1 MVKKKGKS
9 KRVTLKD
16 KYKMQRRVVETHRKT
31 RKQAKRDSKA
41 GIVKHDKTRKDPG
54 IPNSWPF
61 KQELLQSI
69 KQGREKDEARKLEEK
84 ERRKNGGDLAEL
96 MANADKKRSDFD
108 ARQRGLAGTAMTA
121 TATASI
127 VGGDEHAPSHG
138 QSSRRA
144 YLRSL
149 KQVIESSDVILQVL
163 DARDPLG
170 TRVHPAV
177 EAGILSHPDKRMVL
191 VLNKIDLIP
200 KANVA
205 DWLTHLRRSHPT
217 VALKAGTARS
227 GRSNESGR
235 SSGIGRSEGEGA
247 LDTTMAVG
255 VEGLLQLLK
264 NYARRGGDGKKK
276 SKTCITVGIIGYPN
290 VGKSSILNSL
300 KRSRAVGVSPTPGFT
315 KSLQEVVLDGSIR
328 LIDSPGVVF
337 DDADGD
343 SGAGAVLRNSVD
355 SDSVKDPMPAI
366 QSLLGRCTPES
377 LMMTYGVPAFPS
389 GPDGVMTFL
398 AMVARSKGRVLQG
411 GVPDKVMAARLVI
424 KDWNRGKIP
433 YYSVPPPTEG
443 GAANATTTTSAAID
457 GGAVIVSEFADE
469 FDVNKI
475 LEAHDKELMAGLDD
489 VDEMDFVRMDSIVPG
504 TTTSGGAGGSEILD
518 YLTGNRREGGEGG
531 YDDDDDSGSS
541 EEDDMDDGDED
552 GAAANAKMEEAED
565 YDFGQ
570 E

>member
-16 KYKMQRRVVETHRKT
+16 KYKMQRRVVETHRKN
-31 RKQAKRDSKA
+31 RKQAKRDTKA
-41 GIVKHDKTRKDPG
+41 GIVKHDKTKKDPG

-61 KQELLQSI
+61 KQELLQNI
-69 KQGREKDEARKLEEK
+69 KQGRERDEARKLEEK
-84 ERRKNGGDLAEL
+84 ERRKNGGGGDLAEL
-96 MANADKKRSDFD
+96 VANADRKRSDFD
-108 ARQRGLAGTAMTA
+108 ARQQGLAGTATTA
-121 TATASI
+121 ATTSI
-127 VGGDEHAPSHG
+127 VGDEHAPSHG

-205 DWLTHLRRSHPT
+205 DWLTYLRRSHPT

-264 NYARRGGDGKKK
+264 NYARRGGDGKRK

-366 QSLLGRCTPES
+366 QSLLGRCTAES

-389 GPDGVMTFL
+389 GPEGVMTFL

-443 GAANATTTTSAAID
+443 GASTTSSAAAA
-457 GGAVIVSEFADE
+457 GGDAVIVSEFADE

-475 LEAHDKELMAGLDD
+475 LEAHDRELMAGLDD
-489 VDEMDFVRMDSIVPG
+489 VDEMDFVRMDSIIPG
-504 TTTSGGAGGSEILD
+504 TTSESGGAGGSEILD
-518 YLTGNRREGGEGG
+518 YLTGDRREGEEGG
-531 YDDDDDSGSS
+531 DDDDDDSVSS
-541 EEDDMDDGDED
+541 EEDDMDDEDED

>member
-16 KYKMQRRVVETHRKT
+16 KYKMQRRVVETHRKN
-31 RKQAKRDSKA
+31 RKQAKRDTKA
-41 GIVKHDKTRKDPG
+41 GIVKHDKTKKDPG

-61 KQELLQSI
+61 KQELLQNI
-69 KQGREKDEARKLEEK
+69 KQGRERDEARKLEEK
-84 ERRKNGGDLAEL
+84 ERRKNGGGGDLAEL
-96 MANADKKRSDFD
+96 MASADRKRSDFD
-108 ARQRGLAGTAMTA
+108 ARQQGLAGTATTA
-121 TATASI
+121 ATTSI
-127 VGGDEHAPSHG
+127 VGDEHAPSHG

-205 DWLTHLRRSHPT
+205 DWLTYLRRSHPT

-264 NYARRGGDGKKK
+264 NYARRGGDGKRK

-366 QSLLGRCTPES
+366 QSLLGRCTAES

-389 GPDGVMTFL
+389 GPEGVMTFL

-443 GAANATTTTSAAID
+443 GASTTSSAAAA
-457 GGAVIVSEFADE
+457 GGDAVIVSEFADE

-475 LEAHDKELMAGLDD
+475 LEAHDRELMAGLDD
-489 VDEMDFVRMDSIVPG
+489 VDEMDFVRMDSIIPG
-504 TTTSGGAGGSEILD
+504 TTSESGGAGGSEILD
-518 YLTGNRREGGEGG
+518 YLTGDRREGEEGG
-531 YDDDDDSGSS
+531 DDDDGDSGSS
-541 EEDDMDDGDED
+541 EDDEDED